1 MTDPPLPQT
10 AVPDQTLP
18 TPTAVDLF
26 AGAGGATQGLRDAGY
41 DVAVAVENEA
51 DPAQTWRLNHP
62 GTMFEADI
70 RRVDPAQL
78 LEAGGLL
85 GRPIDLLKAC
95 PPCQGFSSLRG
106 AAEADPARNDLVL
119 DTLRF
124 VDGLLPAAVLLE
136 NVPGLRRDSRFPLL
150 TRELR
155 DRGYQLRDYEIEA
168 SLLGV
173 PQRRRRLVV
182 VAVKGALA
190 LPPDAAA
197 LAHTSGLAS
206 TTTAGAALDRL
217 GSQVQAGDVW
227 HRWRTSS
234 PAVAAR
240 IAAVPVGGNRFDL
253 PPEHRL
259 SCHER
264 LVTAD
269 GVARRVATGS
279 YGRVRVDAP
288 SPTMTTRC
296 TTASCGSFIH
306 PTENRGLSLREAA
319 SLQTFPH
326 NYRWHG
332 GYDSVER
339 QIGNAVPVRMAEA
352 LGRVVGGLLTASR
365 AA

>member
-1 MTDPPLPQT
+1 MTGVPSPQ
-10 AVPDQTLP
+10 AVEVAPGVW

-41 DVAVAVENEA
+41 DVVAAVENEPDA
-51 DPAQTWRLNHP
+51 AETWRLNHP
-62 GTMFEADI
+62 GVMIQADI
-70 RRVDPAQL
+70 RRVEPARVL
-78 LEAGGLL
+78 SVAGLR
-85 GRPIDLLKAC
+85 GRAVDLLKAC

-106 AAEADPARNDLVL
+106 AAQPDAVRNDLVL

-124 VDGLLPAAVLLE
+124 VDGLSPAAVLLE
-136 NVPGLRRDSRFPLL
+136 NVPGLRRDSRFPKLA
-150 TRELR
+150 RALR
-155 DRGYQLRDYEIEA
+155 DRGYELRDYEVEA

-182 VAVKGALA
+182 VAAKAARA
-190 LPPDAAA
+190 LPADVGEIARV
-197 LAHTSGLAS
+197 SGLGGR
-206 TTTAGAALDRL
+206 TTAGAALAVL
-217 GSQVQAGDVW
+217 ECQLQPGDVW
-227 HRWRTSS
+227 HRWRRSS
-234 PAVAAR
+234 SAVAAR

-253 PPEHRL
+253 PLKHRL
-259 SCHER
+259 DCHER

-269 GVARRVATGS
+269 GVVRRAATGS
-279 YGRVRVDAP
+279 YGRVRGDAP

-326 NYRWHG
+326 DYRWYG

-352 LGRVVGGLLTASR
+352 LGLVVRDLLHA
-365 AA
+365 